1 MENFGLRKGE
11 KSYARRSVGTL
22 ITENEEEK
30 TAGFVVMSGKTN
42 MNPVIVALKQDGN
55 KVIAKAYAKEGL
67 IKQHTAKK
75 SVERV
80 LDVLG

>member
-11 KSYARRSVGTL
+11 KSYARRSAGTL

-30 TAGFVVMSGKTN
+30 TAGFVVMSGKAN

-55 KVIAKAYAKEGL
+55 KVIAKEGL
-67 IKQHTAKK
+67 IKQHTAEK